1 VTRRTLGTYARI
13 AVSSARQSLAQRPAL
28 LGRCALYVLILLV
41 FSRVWRTVGGD
52 AAAGGPGANEM
63 LWYLAVTEWIV
74 IALPLTHVTIEADV
88 RSGDIAYHLARP
100 VPYVGVRLA
109 EAAGDLTVRFVSLGV
124 TGAVAAWLLAGGLP
138 ADPRGLVLAIPLGVL
153 AGAVGV
159 LFHAAIGLSSFWLQ
173 DASAVYWIWQK
184 LLFVLG
190 GMILPLA
197 VYPSWLRAAAE
208 WTPFAA
214 MLSGPGRLAFAP
226 DLAGA
231 ASTAALLALWLA
243 VAVALLALL
252 HRRGTRILDVN
263 GG

>member
-1 VTRRTLGTYARI
+1 MTRPALGTYARI
-13 AVSSARQSLAQRPAL
+13 AASSARQSIAQRTTL
-28 LGRCALYVLILLV
+28 VGRCALYVLILVV
-41 FSRVWRTVGGD
+41 FSRIWRTVGGD
-52 AAAGGPGANEM
+52 AAAGGPGAKEM

-74 IALPLTHVTIEADV
+74 IALPLTHLAIEADV

-109 EAAGDLTVRFVSLGV
+109 EAAGDLSVRLVSLGV
-124 TGAVAAWLLAGGLP
+124 TGVVAALLLAGGLP
-138 ADPRGLVLAIPLGVL
+138 EDPRGLVLALPLGVL

-173 DASAVYWIWQK
+173 DAGAVYFVWQK
-184 LLFVLG
+184 LMFVLG

-197 VYPSWLRAAAE
+197 VYPAWLRAVAE

-226 DLAGA
+226 DLGVA
-231 ASTAALLALWLA
+231 ATSAALLVLWLA
-243 VAVALLALL
+243 VAAALLAFL
-252 HRRGTRILDVN
+252 HRRGARVLDVN